1 VELLWTIPVLAVVAG
16 AVVVII
22 QMRSVSEAAAELR
35 SALQRVD
42 EVRAAVAEVRAEGTR
57 CGDTSARFRARRH

>member
-22 QMRSVSEAAAELR
+22 QMRSVSEAATELR
-35 SALQRVD
+35 STLHRVD
-42 EVRAAVAEVRAEGTR
+42 EVRAAVAQVRAEGTN
-57 CGDTSARFRARRH
+57 CGGTSARIRARRH